1 MNASQIAEAV
11 SAIDAALSYLLNV
24 PYTTNAEYTA
34 RREVLMKLAG
44 SKGGLTYE
52 LKQIKVEVSNAQ
64 AI

>member
-1 MNASQIAEAV
+1 MNALLLAETV
-11 SAIDAALSYLLNV
+11 SAIDAALTYLLNV

-52 LKQIKVEVSNAQ
+52 LKQVKVEVE
-64 AI
+64 IEP